1 VTASLR
7 IGGRTPGV
15 VGSDGRKATLAA
27 RQWED
32 ADMTKSIVGL
42 VLAAGAGSRFGGG
55 KLLATIAGRPV
66 LQHVL
71 DALAEAGVGESV
83 VVLGQDAE
91 RIEAAIDWGD
101 VRPVVNPEPERGL
114 SSSLQV
120 GFEAI
125 GADAGAVL
133 VALGDQ
139 PLVSA
144 AVIRVLVDAPDV
156 RGRPIVVPVYPDDRG
171 RNPVLVRRPAFD
183 LVAEASGDRGLGPVL
198 EAHPELVSEIAFD
211 GANPDID
218 TPSDLARA
226 IEVAW
231 GARVRANREQVE
243 RLREVPDGTDFY
255 APVSS
260 LFRADPTRT
269 DDPVLDA
276 LLALVR
282 SGETWL
288 DIGAGAGRFALP
300 IARALDPS
308 GGSVVALDPSRSM
321 LEGLLEIAED
331 YAVENLRTIE
341 ARWPLTDARAV
352 ADFEADVALIA
363 HVGYDVEEI
372 GPFVEQMEAAAGRLC
387 IAVLMEQVPA
397 AAANP
402 FWPPVHGEERVPLPA
417 LPDLLELLEARGRQ
431 PSVERIAIEPRRFES
446 RDVLEGFVRRQLWID
461 PAGPKEKR
469 FQKALDSLAVQSADG
484 WTLEGRGVGTVGI
497 VTWAP
502 R

>member
-1 VTASLR
+1 
-7 IGGRTPGV
+7 
-15 VGSDGRKATLAA
+15 
-27 RQWED
+27 
-32 ADMTKSIVGL
+32 M
-42 VLAAGAGSRFGGG
+42 
-55 KLLATIAGRPV
+55 
-66 LQHVL
+66 
-71 DALAEAGVGESV
+71 
-83 VVLGQDAE
+83 
-91 RIEAAIDWGD
+91 
-101 VRPVVNPEPERGL
+101 
-114 SSSLQV
+114 
-120 GFEAI
+120 
-125 GADAGAVL
+125 
-133 VALGDQ
+133 
-139 PLVSA
+139 
-144 AVIRVLVDAPDV
+144 
-156 RGRPIVVPVYPDDRG
+156 PVYADDRG
-171 RNPVLVRRPAFD
+171 RNPVLVRRPAFG
-183 LVAEASGDRGLGPVL
+183 LVGEASGDRGLGPVL
-198 EAHPELVSEIAFD
+198 EAHPELVSEIAVD

-218 TPSDLARA
+218 TPADLARA
-226 IEVAW
+226 IEESW

-331 YAVENLRTIE
+331 YAVENVRTIE

-352 ADFEADVALIA
+352 ADFDADVALIA

-372 GPFVEQMEAAAGRLC
+372 GPFVDGMEAAAGRLC
-387 IAVLMEQVPA
+387 VAVLMEQVPA

-417 LPDLLELLEARGRQ
+417 LPDLLELLEARGRRV
-431 PSVERIAIEPRRFES
+431 SVERIAIEPRRFES
-446 RDVLEGFVRRQLWID
+446 REVLEGFVRRQLWID
-461 PAGPKEKR
+461 PAGAKEKR
-469 FQKALDSLAVQSADG
+469 FQKALDTLAVQSADG
-484 WTLEGRGVGTVGI
+484 WTVEGRSVGPAGI

>member
-1 VTASLR
+1 MTASLR

-15 VGSDGRKATLAA
+15 VGADGGKATPAP

-32 ADMTKSIVGL
+32 ADMTRGIVGL

-55 KLLATIAGRPV
+55 KLLASIAGRPV

-83 VVLGQDAE
+83 VVLGHDAE
-91 RIEAAIDWGD
+91 RIEAAIAWGSA
-101 VRPVVNPEPERGL
+101 RRVVNPEPDRGL

-120 GFEAI
+120 GFAAI
-125 GADAGAVL
+125 GEDAGAVL

-144 AVIRVLVDAPDV
+144 AVIRALLEAPEV
-156 RGRPIVVPVYPDDRG
+156 RGRPILVPVYGDDRG
-171 RNPVLVRRPAFD
+171 RNPVLVRRPAFG
-183 LVAEASGDRGLGPVL
+183 LVGEASGDRGLGPVL
-198 EAHPELVSEIAFD
+198 EVHPELVSEIVVD

-218 TPSDLARA
+218 TPADLGRA
-226 IEVAW
+226 IEESW
-231 GARVRANREQVE
+231 KARVRANREQVE

-260 LFRADPTRT
+260 LFRADPTRR

-331 YAVENLRTIE
+331 YAVENVRTIE

-352 ADFEADVALIA
+352 ADFDADVALIA

-372 GPFVEQMEAAAGRLC
+372 GPFVDGMEAAAGRLC
-387 IAVLMEQVPA
+387 VAVLMEQVPA

-417 LPDLLELLEARGRQ
+417 LPDLLELLEARGRRV
-431 PSVERIAIEPRRFES
+431 SVERIAIQPRRFES
-446 RDVLEGFVRRQLWID
+446 REVLEGFVRRQLWID

-469 FQKALDSLAVQSADG
+469 FQKALDTLAVQSADG
-484 WTLEGRGVGTVGI
+484 WTVEGRSVGPAGV